1 MSILIQERED
11 ILLNNNN
18 AQSTFEEIIAN
29 SDKSNNVL
37 NISTSLSGDL
47 DLSFMKSDK
56 YKHIEELLFSQGKI
70 TSIVHVP
77 NTMKRLNISNNMLLS
92 IDELPIQLKELDIC
106 ENHVK
111 LLDVSYLKNLDV
123 LKCGDN
129 RMEEL
134 VLPKDLKELY
144 IENNNIKY
152 LNARDFPQL
161 KKLNIENN
169 SLLIIDN
176 FEILSL
182 DKLETK
188 NNPLLTSGRSTGEE
202 EEKET
207 EKKVDYIECLN
218 KYFQYK
224 SLYENDPKRRCIK
237 CKRKC
242 GTIFS
247 NQDIHYSA
255 ICGSSSD
262 PCKLNIKLYR
272 GEYKDNATLVN
283 TMKFAIEEDKES
295 IIRQKMDTIFSYISE
310 AQSAK
315 LFQEKMESYTE
326 NSELYKLALDDYNN
340 IINSFEKKKK
350 INDKTK
356 LYYELKHSMKL
367 LLEEYTESSNRKLLK
382 EAMDLYV
389 TNLLPCAEMLQTL
402 KYPVMEVNNDNG
414 KYKLHQYE
422 LLNSD
427 REISVEES
435 PKVEKFVI

>member
-18 AQSTFEEIIAN
+18 AQSLFEEIIAN
-29 SDKSNNVL
+29 SDKSDNVL
-37 NISTSLSGDL
+37 DVNTSLSGDL
-47 DLSFMKSDK
+47 DLSLMKSDK
-56 YKHIEELLFSQGKI
+56 YKHIDEITFSQGKI

-77 NTMKRLNISNNMLLS
+77 NTVKKLNIPHNILLS
-92 IDELPIQLKELDIC
+92 IDELPNQLKELNIC
-106 ENHVK
+106 GNSIK
-111 LLDVSYLKNLDV
+111 ILDLSYLKNLEV
-123 LKCGDN
+123 LKCGEN
-129 RMEEL
+129 HMEEL
-134 VLPKDLKELY
+134 VLPKELKELY
-144 IENNNIKY
+144 IESNNIKY

-182 DKLETK
+182 EKFETK
-188 NNPLLTSGRSTGEE
+188 NNPLLTSGRSSGEE
-202 EEKET
+202 EEKDN
-207 EKKVDYIECLN
+207 EKKVDYMECLN

-224 SLYENDPKRRCIK
+224 SLYENDPKHRCIK

-247 NQDIHYSA
+247 NADIHYTA
-255 ICGSSSD
+255 ICGSQSD

-272 GEYKDNATLVN
+272 GEYKDNSALVN
-283 TMKFAIEEDKES
+283 SMRTAIEQDKES

-310 AQSAK
+310 AESAK

-340 IINSFEKKKK
+340 IVDSFEKKKK
-350 INDKTK
+350 IADKTK
-356 LYYELKHSMKL
+356 LYFEFKHSMKT
-367 LLEEYTESSNRKLLK
+367 LLEKYTETNNRKSLK
-382 EAMDLYV
+382 SAMDVYV
-389 TNLLPCAEMLQTL
+389 NNLMPCAEMLQTL
-402 KYPVMEVNNDNG
+402 KYPIMEVDNENG
-414 KYKLHQYE
+414 IYQLRQYE

-427 REISVEES
+427 REISVEDA